1 MTFIRKLTLVA
12 LVATAITFFSLG
24 FVMSDGK
31 SEQVA
36 VASTENSAVAGEYLD
51 TTQIKSHLEN
61 KLEGIQIESVEQ
73 SPVEGFYQVFYSG
86 QVLYVSFDGNYILSG
101 NLLGLTEEQPVNLTE
116 RAVTAKAAERS
127 PQRAAVIASLKED
140 DMVVFKAEDEK
151 YAITVFTDVDCAYCR
166 KLHKEVPDLNKLGV
180 TVRYLAF
187 PRAGL
192 GSSAYKKLESV
203 WCSENKQQAMD
214 NAKLKRQFS
223 DNSCANPIASQ
234 YKLTRELNLSGT
246 PALILPDGE
255 LIGGYLPFDKL
266 HAYLEEKAGNSESTT
281 NTAGH

>member
-1 MTFIRKLTLVA
+1 MTLIRKLTLLA

-31 SEQVA
+31 SKP
-36 VASTENSAVAGEYLD
+36 VAGKSGTKSSEVAEHLD
-51 TTQIKSHLEN
+51 AVQIKSHLEK

-101 NLLGLTEEQPVNLTE
+101 NLLGLTDDQLVNLTE

-127 PQRAAVIASLKED
+127 PQRAAVIASMKED
-140 DMVVFKAEDEK
+140 DMVVFKAEEEK

-223 DNSCANPIASQ
+223 DNSCENPIASQ
-234 YKLTRELNLSGT
+234 YKLTREFNLSGT

-255 LIGGYLPFDKL
+255 LIGGYLPYEKL
-266 HAYLEEKAGNSESTT
+266 HAYLEEKSKSSESAS
-281 NTAGH
+281 NSAGH